1 MRNNSHINKTI
12 NEVNKLLKLEK
23 NIFKK
28 IRPIDKPIA
37 RFIANFDTSWEVR
50 VLKIHQ
56 LPHKHTDFSAWYTV
70 AKSNNTFGSWEYGDQ
85 YAKDIASGH
94 FEFIEGE
101 DDFVKYFINN
111 KDFPYSDSYAFVNV
125 KENMSKDNDNVF
137 FRHSIKFS

>member
-12 NEVNKLLKLEK
+12 NEVNKLLKLKK
-23 NIFKK
+23 NIFLK
-28 IRPIDKPIA
+28 IRPVDKPIA
-37 RFIANFDTSWEVR
+37 RFIANFDDSWEVR

-56 LPHKHTDFSAWYTV
+56 LPHKHNDFSAWYTV

-85 YAKDIASGH
+85 YAKDIMNGY

-111 KDFPYSDSYAFVNV
+111 PIYNPSV
-125 KENMSKDNDNVF
+125 KSWNYILSNA
-137 FRHSIKFS
+137 

>member
-28 IRPIDKPIA
+28 IRKIEKPIA

-50 VLKIHQ
+50 VLKIYQ

-94 FEFIEGE
+94 FDYKDGE

-111 KDFPYSDSYAFVNV
+111 KDFPYSDSYAFMNI
-125 KENMSKDNDNVF
+125 KEKDNDNVF